1 MPKRDTPEIN
11 ASSMADIAFLLLIF
25 FLVTTTIDTDKG
37 MLVRLPQ
44 WVEPEDL
51 PPPDEANKR
60 NVLEILVNQ
69 YDQLLVNK
77 ELTTIENLKST
88 TKAFILNNGDGSCDY
103 CISGLRDP
111 SKSDNPKKAIVSLKN
126 DRATSYDMY
135 ISVYNELKAAYNE
148 LRDDQAQ
155 KLYGKPFEDLFD
167 LPRSKEEPKD
177 KVKEMFPMRIS
188 EAEPES
194 YGEN

>member
-1 MPKRDTPEIN
+1 MAKKKRAVPKIN
-11 ASSMADIAFLLLIF
+11 ASSMADVAFLLLIF
-25 FLVTTTIDTDKG
+25 FLVTTTMNTDAG

-60 NVLEILVNQ
+60 NVFQILVNQ
-69 YDQLLVNK
+69 YDQLLVNGEEIK
-77 ELTTIENLKST
+77 VTRLKSK
-88 TKAFILNNGDGSCDY
+88 TKAFVDNNGSGECDY
-103 CISGLRDP
+103 CSGLRLP
-111 SKSDNPKKAIVSLKN
+111 NSSDSPHKAIVSLKN

-148 LRDDQAQ
+148 LRNEGAKLEFKKDYKDLSSDQ
-155 KLYGKPFEDLFD
+155 
-167 LPRSKEEPKD
+167 KD
-177 KVKEMFPMRIS
+177 KIKAMYPMRIS

-194 YGEN
+194 YGAE

>member
-1 MPKRDTPEIN
+1 MSKKRGLPEIN

-25 FLVTTTIDTDKG
+25 FLVTTTIDTDAG
-37 MLVRLPQ
+37 MLVKLPQ

-69 YDQLLVNK
+69 YDQLLVEG
-77 ELTTIENLKST
+77 ELRTIPELKKY
-88 TKAFILNNGDGSCDY
+88 TKQFIDNNGEGECNY
-103 CISGLRDP
+103 CRGIGDP
-111 SKSDNPKKAIVSLKN
+111 DLSDHPDKAIVSLKN

-135 ISVYNELKAAYNE
+135 ISVYNELKAAYGE
-148 LRDDQAQ
+148 LRDEAANR
-155 KLYGKPFEDLFD
+155 KFGKDYEDLG
-167 LPRSKEEPKD
+167 
-177 KVKEMFPMRIS
+177 KVSADEIKGMYPIRIS

-194 YGEN
+194 FGEG

>member
-1 MPKRDTPEIN
+1 MARRATPEIN

-37 MLVRLPQ
+37 MLVKLPQ
-44 WVEPEDL
+44 WVELEDL

-77 ELTTIENLKST
+77 EIMTIQNLKKT
-88 TKAFILNNGDGSCDY
+88 AKEFIGNNGDGSCNY
-103 CISGLRDP
+103 CTGSGDP
-111 SKSDNPKKAIVSLKN
+111 KKSDNPKKAIVSLKN
-126 DRATSYDMY
+126 DRATSYEMY
-135 ISVYNELKAAYNE
+135 ISVYNELQAAYNE
-148 LRDDQAQ
+148 LRDDRAQ
-155 KLYGKPFEDLFD
+155 KEYGKPFNELDDSPGCRDCPKDLV
-167 LPRSKEEPKD
+167 RSKW
-177 KVKEMFPMRIS
+177 PMRIS
-188 EAEPES
+188 EAEPEA

>member
-1 MPKRDTPEIN
+1 MAKRENPEIN

-37 MLVRLPQ
+37 MLVKLPQ

-51 PPPDEANKR
+51 PPPDEANRR
-60 NVLEILVNQ
+60 NVMEILVNQ

-77 ELTTIENLKST
+77 ELMTIENLKRT
-88 TKAFILNNGDGSCDY
+88 TKEFIKNNGDGSCTY
-103 CISGLRDP
+103 CQGGLGDP
-111 SKSDNPKKAIVSLKN
+111 SKSDNPSKAIVSLKN

-135 ISVYNELKAAYNE
+135 ISVYNELQAAYSE
-148 LRDDQAQ
+148 LRDEYSNAAFGKNYDELSDPDQ
-155 KLYGKPFEDLFD
+155 
-167 LPRSKEEPKD
+167 RKEVRID
-177 KVKEMFPMRIS
+177 KFPLRLS

-194 YGEN
+194 FGQE